1 MGKTNTTY
9 AAKKRLYQQRS
20 YINLEEQT
28 ERERCLDAVKAR
40 VIAEKKVQGR
50 LHRIVLKRGYSTI
63 TIETTT
69 PDKYHSAIKQGLI

>member
-20 YINLEEQT
+20 YINLEEKT
-28 ERERCLDAVKAR
+28 ERERCLDAVRAR
-40 VIAEKKVQGR
+40 VIAEKKAQGR
-50 LHRIVLKRGYSTI
+50 LHRIVLQRGYLTI

-69 PDKYHSAIKQGLI
+69 PEKYHSAIKQGLI